1 MKRDDIKKI
10 LGENATEEQIS
21 ALLNTFHEKES
32 ETKKQVESNNK
43 RIEDLEKKLNQQS
56 DYDNLKKQLDDINK
70 ANMTE
75 QEKLEAQKKEIADK
89 LHEASITL
97 NTVKAKEILAGENLD
112 EDIIKRFV
120 VEDTDVTI
128 AMANKLKETLN
139 NVKSNVEKQT
149 RESLSTQDLKPSITN
164 VPQDSGAMTIDKFND
179 LTAEEQEKFIEE
191 HPQEFENL

>member
-43 RIEDLEKKLNQQS
+43 KIEDLEKKLNQQS

-70 ANMTE
+70 ASMTE

-128 AMANKLKETLN
+128 AMANKFKEALTTL
-139 NVKSNVEKQT
+139 KSNVEKQT

-179 LTAEEQEKFIEE
+179 MSAEEQEKFIEE